1 MSDER
6 QLAVNEIFYS
16 IQGEGYWIG
25 TPMVFV
31 RLAGCNLRCPWCDTK
46 YALSGGHLMDLGEI
60 LEEIRKVA
68 HRQIVPV
75 CLTGGEPTIQKIKP
89 LIAVLHTAGHRV
101 HIETNGTMSP
111 EEYMAA
117 DWITVSPKTYPGI
130 LTHVQSAA
138 LRVASEVKVVLDG
151 DPAVAWAKKFE
162 PLTGTGPTTP
172 VCLYVQPESMRPE
185 MMDLCVQFVKANPRW
200 RVSPQLHK
208 ILNVR

>member
-1 MSDER
+1 MSDEH

-31 RLAGCNLRCPWCDTK
+31 RFAGCNLRCPWCDTK
-46 YALSGGHLMDLGEI
+46 YALSGGTQMGVGEI

-68 HRQIVPV
+68 RRQIVPV
-75 CLTGGEPTIQKIKP
+75 CLTGGEPTIQKIHT
-89 LIAVLHTAGHRV
+89 LISVLHTAGYRV
-101 HIETNGTMSP
+101 HIESNGTVAP
-111 EEYMAA
+111 DEYMAA
-117 DWITVSPKTYPGI
+117 DWITISPKTYSGI
-130 LTHVQSAA
+130 LTHPHTGA
-138 LRVASEVKVVLDG
+138 LRSANEIKVVLDS
-151 DPAVAWAKKFE
+151 DASVAWAKQFE
-162 PLTGTGPTTP
+162 PPALRTPTH